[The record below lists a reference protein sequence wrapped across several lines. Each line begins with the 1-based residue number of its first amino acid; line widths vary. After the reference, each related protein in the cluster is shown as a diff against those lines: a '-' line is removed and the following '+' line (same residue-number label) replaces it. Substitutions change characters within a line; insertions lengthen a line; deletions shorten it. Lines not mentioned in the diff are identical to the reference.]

1 MKTIHPQQLRLAICQ
16 LSFILML
23 ALPLVTFPAGSV
35 YGRYLPDLLALA
47 GLGVWG
53 LLTAFQPETKF
64 LRFEINSLGA
74 LTGFWA
80 VLVAAQYALGWIP
93 TSIEFTL
100 FGIGYLL
107 AALMVGVM
115 VRTWV
120 NAGFEHEL
128 LHAFLTAVL
137 VVALANAIVLLI
149 QVSTWI
155 TYFEPFIETGNPQR
169 PGGFISQPNIMGT
182 WCVCGLV
189 ALVFLSKEPREKAA
203 PLSLWRIFA
212 MVLLLWAI
220 NTTLSRIAL
229 IEILALSVLCGVF
242 RKRCGISKAW
252 VGLPLWQACVHFAA
266 VVFQGVKTNSE
277 ISIYNRFTESNQT
290 RFDIYNGVAHIIQD
304 NPVWGIGWRQLQ
316 WVQMSHPELDG
327 ALDHAHNLFL
337 QIQLELGLM
346 GSIPLLVFFA
356 YWLKQKPLRSSSRPA
371 VVAGLMVAVIFGLHS
386 MTEYP
391 LWYAP
396 SLLAFSIAVAFMSN
410 QPVVTLKVKFKLVQ
424 ITWTAY
430 LLLVAWVYV
439 DHKRAYERVVQ
450 FMVNPYAV
458 AAQNPNTFWFR
469 TYDDYIEM
477 QNTDVNASNFTTHTD
492 KIIQLTNFLTPAMP
506 LHNLLKVYVYS
517 QQEQKAVGL
526 ARKICNMNPQSWKNN
541 VNWHLT
547 QGPTPMKK
555 WILSQDKDVLLCES
569 PHSPSKGLFD

>member
-1 MKTIHPQQLRLAICQ
+1 L
-16 LSFILML
+16 
-23 ALPLVTFPAGSV
+23 
-35 YGRYLPDLLALA
+35 
-47 GLGVWG
+47 
-53 LLTAFQPETKF
+53 
-64 LRFEINSLGA
+64 
-74 LTGFWA
+74 
-80 VLVAAQYALGWIP
+80 
-93 TSIEFTL
+93 
-100 FGIGYLL
+100 GIGYLL
-107 AALMVGVM
+107 AALMVGVL

-149 QVSTWI
+149 QASPWI
-155 TYFEPFIETGNPQR
+155 TYFEPFIETSNPQR
-169 PGGFISQPNIMGT
+169 PGGIISQPNIVGT

-189 ALVFLSKEPREKAA
+189 ALVFLSEEPREKAA
-203 PLSLWRIFA
+203 PVSLCRILA

-229 IEILALSVLCGVF
+229 IEILAVSVVCGFF
-242 RKRCGISKAW
+242 RKRCGISKVW
-252 VGLPLWQACVHFAA
+252 IGLPLWQACVHFAA
-266 VVFQGVKTNSE
+266 VVFQGVKPGSE

-304 NPVWGIGWRQLQ
+304 NPVWGIGWRQFQ
-316 WVQMSHPELDG
+316 WVQMSYPKLDG
-327 ALDHAHNLFL
+327 ALDHAHNLLL

-410 QPVVTLKVKFKLVQ
+410 QPVVTLKVKYKLVQ

-439 DHKRAYERVVQ
+439 DHKLAYERVFQ
-450 FMVNPYAV
+450 FMFNPYAV
-458 AAQNPNTFWFR
+458 TQQDTHSFWFR
-469 TYDDYIEM
+469 TYDDYLEL
-477 QNTDVNASNFTTHTD
+477 QNTEVDESNYALHTD
-492 KIIQLTNFLTPAMP
+492 KIIQLTNYLTQAMP
-506 LHNLLKVYVYS
+506 LHDLLKVYVFS
-517 QQEQKAVGL
+517 QQDQRAVGL
-526 ARKICNMNPQSWKNN
+526 ARKICKMNPQLWKNN
-541 VNWHLT
+541 VIWHLT

-569 PHSPSKGLFD
+569 PHSPSKGIFD

>member
-100 FGIGYLL
+100 LGIGYLL
-107 AALMVGVM
+107 AALMVGVL

-149 QVSTWI
+149 QASPWI
-155 TYFEPFIETGNPQR
+155 TYFEPFIETSNPQR
-169 PGGFISQPNIMGT
+169 PGGIISQPNIVGT

-189 ALVFLSKEPREKAA
+189 ALVFLSEEPREKAA
-203 PLSLWRIFA
+203 PVSLCRILA

-229 IEILALSVLCGVF
+229 IEILAVSVVCGFF
-242 RKRCGISKAW
+242 RKRCGISKVW
-252 VGLPLWQACVHFAA
+252 IGLPLWQACVHFAA
-266 VVFQGVKTNSE
+266 VVFQGVKPGSE

-304 NPVWGIGWRQLQ
+304 SPVWGIGWRQFQ
-316 WVQMSHPELDG
+316 WVQMSYPKLDG
-327 ALDHAHNLFL
+327 ALDHAHNLLL

-410 QPVVTLKVKFKLVQ
+410 QPVVTLKVKYKLVQ

-439 DHKRAYERVVQ
+439 DHKLAYERVFQ
-450 FMVNPYAV
+450 FMFNPYAV
-458 AAQNPNTFWFR
+458 TQQDTHSFWFR
-469 TYDDYIEM
+469 TYDDYLEL
-477 QNTDVNASNFTTHTD
+477 QNTEVDESNYALHTD
-492 KIIQLTNFLTPAMP
+492 KIIQLTNYLTQAMP
-506 LHNLLKVYVYS
+506 LHDLLKVYVFS
-517 QQEQKAVGL
+517 QQDQRAVGL
-526 ARKICNMNPQSWKNN
+526 ARKICKMNPQLWKNN
-541 VNWHLT
+541 VIWHLT

-569 PHSPSKGLFD
+569 PHSPSKGIFD

>member
-107 AALMVGVM
+107 AALMVGVL
-115 VRTWV
+115 VRIWV

-149 QVSTWI
+149 QVSPWI
-155 TYFEPFIETGNPQR
+155 TYFEPFIETSNPQR
-169 PGGFISQPNIMGT
+169 PGGIISQPNIVGT

-189 ALVFLSKEPREKAA
+189 ALVFLSEEPREKAA
-203 PLSLWRIFA
+203 PVSLCRILA

-229 IEILALSVLCGVF
+229 IEILAVSVVCGFF
-242 RKRCGISKAW
+242 RKRCGISKVW
-252 VGLPLWQACVHFAA
+252 IGLPLWQACVHFAA
-266 VVFQGVKTNSE
+266 VVFQGVKPGSE

-304 NPVWGIGWRQLQ
+304 NPVWGIGWRQFQ
-316 WVQMSHPELDG
+316 WVQMSYPKLDG
-327 ALDHAHNLFL
+327 ALDHAHNLLL

-410 QPVVTLKVKFKLVQ
+410 QPVVTLKVKYKLVQ

-439 DHKRAYERVVQ
+439 DHKLAYERVFQ
-450 FMVNPYAV
+450 FMFNPYAV
-458 AAQNPNTFWFR
+458 TQQDTHSFWFR
-469 TYDDYIEM
+469 TYDDYLEL
-477 QNTDVNASNFTTHTD
+477 QNTEVDESNYALHTD
-492 KIIQLTNFLTPAMP
+492 KIMQLTNYLTQAMP
-506 LHNLLKVYVYS
+506 LHELLKVYIFS
-517 QQEQKAVGL
+517 QQDQRAVGL
-526 ARKICNMNPQSWKNN
+526 ARKICKMNPQLWKNN
-541 VNWHLT
+541 VIWHLT

-569 PHSPSKGLFD
+569 PHSPSKGIFD

>member
-100 FGIGYLL
+100 LGIGYLL
-107 AALMVGVM
+107 AALMVGVL

-149 QVSTWI
+149 QASPWI

-169 PGGFISQPNIMGT
+169 PGGIISQPNIVGT

-189 ALVFLSKEPREKAA
+189 ALVFLSEEPREKAA
-203 PLSLWRIFA
+203 PVSLCRILA

-229 IEILALSVLCGVF
+229 IEILAVSVVCGFF
-242 RKRCGISKAW
+242 RKRCGISKVW
-252 VGLPLWQACVHFAA
+252 IGLPLWQACVHFAA
-266 VVFQGVKTNSE
+266 VVFQGVKPGSE

-304 NPVWGIGWRQLQ
+304 NPVWGIGWRQFQ
-316 WVQMSHPELDG
+316 WVQMSYPKLDG
-327 ALDHAHNLFL
+327 ALDHAHNLLL

-410 QPVVTLKVKFKLVQ
+410 QPVVTLKVKYKLVQ

-439 DHKRAYERVVQ
+439 DHKLAYERVFQ
-450 FMVNPYAV
+450 FMFNPYAV
-458 AAQNPNTFWFR
+458 TQQDTHSFWFR
-469 TYDDYIEM
+469 TYDDYLEL
-477 QNTDVNASNFTTHTD
+477 QNTEVDESNYALHTD
-492 KIIQLTNFLTPAMP
+492 KIIQLTNYLTQAMP
-506 LHNLLKVYVYS
+506 LHDLLKVYVFS
-517 QQEQKAVGL
+517 QQDQRAVGL
-526 ARKICNMNPQSWKNN
+526 ARKICKMNSQLWKNN
-541 VNWHLT
+541 VIWHLT

-569 PHSPSKGLFD
+569 PHSPSKGIFD

>member
-107 AALMVGVM
+107 AALMVGVL

-149 QVSTWI
+149 QVSPWI
-155 TYFEPFIETGNPQR
+155 TYFEPFIETSNPQR
-169 PGGFISQPNIMGT
+169 PGGIISQPNIVGT

-189 ALVFLSKEPREKAA
+189 ALVFLSEEPREKAA
-203 PLSLWRIFA
+203 PVSLCRILA

-229 IEILALSVLCGVF
+229 IEILAVSVVCGFF
-242 RKRCGISKAW
+242 RKRCGISKVW
-252 VGLPLWQACVHFAA
+252 IGLPLWQACVHFAA
-266 VVFQGVKTNSE
+266 VVFQGVKPGSE

-304 NPVWGIGWRQLQ
+304 NPVWGIGWRQFQ
-316 WVQMSHPELDG
+316 WVQMSYPKLDG
-327 ALDHAHNLFL
+327 ALDHAHNLLL

-410 QPVVTLKVKFKLVQ
+410 QPVVTLKVKYKLVQ

-439 DHKRAYERVVQ
+439 DHKLAYERVFQ
-450 FMVNPYAV
+450 FMFNPYAV
-458 AAQNPNTFWFR
+458 TQQDTHSFWFR
-469 TYDDYIEM
+469 TYDDYLEL
-477 QNTDVNASNFTTHTD
+477 QNTEVDESNYALHTD
-492 KIIQLTNFLTPAMP
+492 KIIQLTNYLTQAMP
-506 LHNLLKVYVYS
+506 LHDLLKVYVFS
-517 QQEQKAVGL
+517 QQDQRAVGL
-526 ARKICNMNPQSWKNN
+526 ARKICNMNPQLWKNN
-541 VNWHLT
+541 VIWHLT

-569 PHSPSKGLFD
+569 PHSPSKGIFD